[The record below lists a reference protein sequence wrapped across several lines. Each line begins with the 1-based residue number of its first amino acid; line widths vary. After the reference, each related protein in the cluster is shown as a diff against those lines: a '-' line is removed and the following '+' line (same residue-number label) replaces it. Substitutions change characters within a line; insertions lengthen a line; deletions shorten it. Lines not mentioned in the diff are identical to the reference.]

1 MQFLIADTFTDS
13 LARLT
18 EDERK
23 AAKLT
28 AMDLQ
33 LDPTSPGFNFHRIDK
48 SKDKNF
54 WSLRVGRD
62 VRMIV
67 HKLADHMLLCF
78 VGHHDAAYAWAE
90 RRRLETHP
98 TTGAAQLVEVRET
111 VQEILVPQY
120 IEAPAPKPVQVPLF
134 AAYGDESLLE
144 FGVPKE
150 WLADVKRATD
160 DTLLELTDHLP
171 AEAAE
176 ALLELATGGRPLVRT
191 EVPVEAAE
199 EEPVTVAALQHP
211 DAQRRFRV
219 IEGAGELA
227 AALDAPWDKWTV
239 FLHPSQRDLVERNF
253 NGPARVAGS
262 AGTGKT
268 VVAVHRAVFL
278 ARSDPESRVLLTTF
292 SEPLANIL
300 RAMLRRLIASD
311 PRLGDRIDVASM
323 DSVARRLYELHFGK
337 VKVATTKDLAEA
349 VNVASGL
356 VQGARFS
363 ASFLRTEWDQ
373 VVDAWQLQDWESY
386 RDVARL
392 GRRTRLTESQRQM
405 LWQGFEQVRVRLAE
419 QNLLTP
425 AAVFSRLGES
435 LKTLPNKPYQF
446 VVVDE
451 AQDVGVAQLRFLA
464 ALAGDKANGLFFSGD
479 LGQRIFQQPFSWKSL
494 GVDVR
499 GRSRTLRV
507 NYRTSHQIRSQA
519 DRLLDPQLS
528 DVDGNTEERRGT
540 VSVFNGPPP
549 EVVTLDSP
557 EEEAAYVG
565 TWLSDLANDGVKPH
579 EIAVFVRSERELF
592 RAREAVLASGM
603 AVTVLDEKLSVQ
615 PDRVSV
621 ATMHLAKGLEFR
633 AVAVMACDDE
643 VIPSLERIEN
653 VGDEA
658 ELEDM
663 YNTERQLLY
672 VACTR
677 AREHLLVTSG
687 GDASEFLDDLGPT
700 GASPRR

>member
-33 LDPTSPGFNFHRIDK
+33 LAPTSPGFKFHRIDK
-48 SKDKNF
+48 SRDKNF
-54 WSLRVGRD
+54 WSLRVGSD
-62 VRMIV
+62 IRMIV

-98 TTGAAQLVEVRET
+98 ATGAAQLVEVRET

-120 IEAPAPKPVQVPLF
+120 IEAPVAKPLQVPLF

-150 WLADVKRATD
+150 WLAEVKTATD
-160 DTLLELTDHLP
+160 DTLLELADHLP

-191 EVPVEAAE
+191 EVPVEPAE
-199 EEPVTVAALQHP
+199 EEPVTVEALKHP

-219 IEGAGELA
+219 IEGAEELA

-253 NGPARVAGS
+253 NGPARVSGS

-278 ARSDPESRVLLTTF
+278 ARSDHEARVLLTTF

-300 RAMLRRLIASD
+300 RAMLRRLIAGE
-311 PRLGDRIDVASM
+311 PRLGERIDVASM
-323 DSVARRLYELHFGK
+323 DAVARRLYELHFGK
-337 VKVATTKDLAEA
+337 VEIARHVDIASA
-349 VNVASGL
+349 VDAAAGL
-356 VQGARFS
+356 LQGARFS
-363 ASFLRTEWDQ
+363 PTFLRTEWDQ
-373 VVDAWQLQDWESY
+373 VVDAWQLHEWESY

-392 GRRTRLTESQRQM
+392 GRRTRLTEPQRQM
-405 LWQGFEQVRVRLAE
+405 LWTAFEQVRETLAGST
-419 QNLLTP
+419 LLTP
-425 AAVFSRLGES
+425 ATVCTRLAER
-435 LKTLPNKPYQF
+435 LNAQPNRPYQF

-451 AQDVGVAQLRFLA
+451 AQDVSVAQLRFLS
-464 ALAGDKANGLFFSGD
+464 ALAGDRPNGLFFSGD

-507 NYRTSHQIRSQA
+507 NYRTSHQIRSHA
-519 DRLLDPQLS
+519 DRLLHPQAS
-528 DVDGNTEERRGT
+528 DVDGNVEERRGT

-557 EEEAAYVG
+557 DEESEYVG
-565 TWLSDLANDGVKPH
+565 AWLSGLSCEGIEPH
-579 EIAVFVRSERELF
+579 AMAVFVRSEAEME
-592 RAREAVLASGM
+592 RARAAVESSGLPAS
-603 AVTVLDEKLSVQ
+603 TLDEHLTVR
-615 PDRVSV
+615 PDHISIG
-621 ATMHLAKGLEFR
+621 TMHLAKGLEFR

-658 ELEDM
+658 ELEDV

-677 AREHLLVTSG
+677 ARERLLVTAG
-687 GDASEFLDDLGPT
+687 GDASEFLEDMD
-700 GASPRR
+700 ASS